1 MRVGLCLSG
10 NVPMKEIV
18 ASAVAAESAGWD
30 SIWLGEDYFYRGGAT
45 MAAAVAAATGRL
57 RIGLGIMTPLPRH
70 PALTAMEIGALQELS
85 GGRVL
90 AGIGAGVSAWMRQ
103 MGFDH
108 RSPLTVMREGVELVR
123 RLLAGERVSFEGR
136 AFTLDAVQ
144 LQFPTT
150 PTPVLL
156 GAVGP
161 KALRLAGEVADGTV
175 LSVLAG
181 PDYVRWARARIR
193 EGQEVA
199 SRTQQPHLV
208 VAYLL
213 VALAD
218 TEEAGRDLVRP
229 LVAEYLSAGGAN
241 PLTREARIPDEVV
254 AELNREYLKGRIP
267 VERVG
272 DEVVDTMAAAGPGP
286 HCADR
291 IRQLA
296 AAGADVVALLPVPLS
311 DASGAVRRI
320 TAEVLPLLAEDPAR
334 TGATAGET
342 RAPVGGKEERG

>member
-1 MRVGLCLSG
+1 MRCSCSSR
-10 NVPMKEIV
+10 P
-18 ASAVAAESAGWD
+18 
-30 SIWLGEDYFYRGGAT
+30 
-45 MAAAVAAATGRL
+45 
-57 RIGLGIMTPLPRH
+57 PPPRSSSE
-70 PALTAMEIGALQELS
+70 PWGQ
-85 GGRVL
+85 
-90 AGIGAGVSAWMRQ
+90 
-103 MGFDH
+103 
-108 RSPLTVMREGVELVR
+108 R
-123 RLLAGERVSFEGR
+123 R
-136 AFTLDAVQ
+136 
-144 LQFPTT
+144 
-150 PTPVLL
+150 
-156 GAVGP
+156 
-161 KALRLAGEVADGTV
+161 
-175 LSVLAG
+175 AG